1 MADKDEMAMVGGPA
15 FPQEWREGYATKTI
29 WHGISARDYFAA
41 AALQGLCASF
51 SGPCLDDAFVSG
63 VARRAFDVAD
73 AMLAARE
80 RKGGQ
85 E

>member
-1 MADKDEMAMVGGPA
+1 MADINEMAMVGGPA

-41 AALQGLCASF
+41 AAMTGMLSTCNGEASARLVA
-51 SGPCLDDAFVSG
+51 SGAYEY
-63 VARRAFDVAD
+63 AD

-80 RKGGQ
+80 RKGEGNG
-85 E
+85 

>member
-1 MADKDEMAMVGGPA
+1 MADKDEMTKVGGPA
-15 FPQEWREGYATKTI
+15 FPQDWREGYATKTI

-41 AALQGLCASF
+41 AAMQGLL
-51 SGPCLDDAFVSG
+51 SGPDGGPSDWQRCAE
-63 VARRAFDVAD
+63 AAYNAAD

-80 RKGGQ
+80 RKEG

>member
-1 MADKDEMAMVGGPA
+1 MADKDEMARVGGPA

-41 AALQGLCASF
+41 AAMQGMMACPDGDGHIESYAV
-51 SGPCLDDAFVSG
+51 GAYEI
-63 VARRAFDVAD
+63 AD

-80 RKGGQ
+80 RKEGT
-85 E
+85 